1 MDETIQKH
9 MDKLLHY
16 MKDEAYKP
24 LTVQEL
30 ESALGVKDS
39 STFKDFVKALVQL
52 EEKGHVVRTR
62 SNRYGLPEKM
72 NLIRGKLTGHAKGFA
87 FVIPEEPG
95 MDDIFIP
102 PNEINNALHG
112 DTVLARVSSESSG
125 QRKEG
130 TVIRILERGITKIVG
145 TYTES
150 KNFGFVIPDEKK
162 FAGDIFIP
170 KAASNGA
177 VEGHKVVVELTTYP
191 EGRMSAEGEVIEILG
206 HKNDPGVDILSVIH
220 KHGLP
225 QDFPGRYSSK
235 QMEHLKP
242 LMKVKFKTVEIYG
255 MK

>member
-39 STFKDFVKALVQL
+39 STFKDFVKALVQM
-52 EEKGHVVRTR
+52 EEKGLVVRTR

-72 NLIRGKLTGHAKGFA
+72 NLVRGKLTGHAKGLA

-102 PNEINNALHG
+102 PNETNNAMHG
-112 DTVLARVSSESSG
+112 DIVLARVSSTSSG
-125 QRKEG
+125 QRREG
-130 TVIRILERGITKIVG
+130 TVVRVVERGVQQIVG

-150 KNFGFVIPDEKK
+150 KHFGFVIPDDKK
-162 FAGDIFIP
+162 FTSDIFIA
-170 KAASNGA
+170 KEANMGA
-177 VEGHKVVVELTTYP
+177 VEGHKVVAKLTSYP
-191 EGRMSAEGEVIEILG
+191 DGRKSAEGEIVSI
-206 HKNDPGVDILSVIH
+206 
-220 KHGLP
+220 
-225 QDFPGRYSSK
+225 
-235 QMEHLKP
+235 
-242 LMKVKFKTVEIYG
+242 
-255 MK
+255 